1 MTKRK
6 KNKLKREVHNFII
19 NWNQKWPIDFW
30 WRKKYNVSFG
40 SEEHR
45 QANFIQMYYE
55 WYEAEAMKQWYSDDE
70 GDESQDS
77 DIPKDAEVSSVNK
90 KISQKEIDL
99 DFDSIDLSRYNTN
112 KEELKKDSDG

>member
-1 MTKRK
+1 MAKRK

-30 WRKKYNVSFG
+30 WRKKYKIAFG

-55 WYEAEAMKQWYSDDE
+55 YYEEVTMKKWYYDNDEDD
-70 GDESQDS
+70 DVKD
-77 DIPKDAEVSSVNK
+77 DVPKDAEKSGINK
-90 KISQKEIDL
+90 KMSQKEIDV
-99 DFDSIDLSRYNTN
+99 DFDSIDLSRYNTVKN
-112 KEELKKDSDG
+112 ESKENPDG